1 MINRE
6 YYLNQIIS
14 KMWDGNIKV
23 ITGIRRCGKSTLLF
37 ELFYDYLIKNGITE
51 NNIIKI
57 ELDKRKYLKYR
68 NPITLCNYVENI
80 VTCDKDNKYYLF
92 IDEVQLTNE
101 VKDEESGIVVTIY
114 DMLNELKGYSNLD
127 CYVTGSN
134 SKMLSSDIATEF
146 RGRSSQIKVYP
157 LSFKELYSFKQIDKR
172 DLLDEYMEFGGM
184 PGLINLK
191 TNEEKKSY
199 LDNLYSEIYLKDL
212 VEHGKIK
219 REDVLEEILNYLASQ
234 ISSLTNS
241 SNIANS
247 INVKTKSKIDDGLIT
262 RYLNQ
267 LKDAFLISKAKRY
280 DIKGKTYFGYPNKY
294 YYTDI
299 GLRNSRLNFRQNDP
313 GHIMEN
319 IIYNELIMRGYSVD
333 IGVIEDRRNGAKK
346 QKEIDFIVNN
356 FDNKIYIQS
365 ALRMEENAKINSELD
380 SLKLTKDFF
389 KKIIIRNDIISSFYD
404 ENGILHANLI
414 DFLLGKIDLFK

>member
-1 MINRE
+1 
-6 YYLNQIIS
+6 
-14 KMWDGNIKV
+14 
-23 ITGIRRCGKSTLLF
+23 
-37 ELFYDYLIKNGITE
+37 
-51 NNIIKI
+51 
-57 ELDKRKYLKYR
+57 
-68 NPITLCNYVENI
+68 
-80 VTCDKDNKYYLF
+80 
-92 IDEVQLTNE
+92 
-101 VKDEESGIVVTIY
+101 
-114 DMLNELKGYSNLD
+114 
-127 CYVTGSN
+127 
-134 SKMLSSDIATEF
+134 
-146 RGRSSQIKVYP
+146 
-157 LSFKELYSFKQIDKR
+157 
-172 DLLDEYMEFGGM
+172 M

-191 TNEEKKSY
+191 TDEEKKAY
-199 LDNLYSEIYLKDL
+199 LNNLYSEIYLKDL

-247 INVKTKSKIDDGLIT
+247 INVKTSSKIDAGLVT

-267 LKDAFLISKAKRY
+267 LQDAFLISEEKRY

-299 GLRNSRLNFRQNDP
+299 GLRNSRLNYRQNDP

-333 IGVIEDRRNGAKK
+333 VGVIEDRRDGAKK

-356 FDNKIYIQS
+356 FDNKVYIQS
-365 ALRMEENAKINSELD
+365 ALRIEEDTKMNSELD

-404 ENGILHANLI
+404 ENGILHHAILI
-414 DFLLGKIDLFK
+414 DFLLGKIDILK